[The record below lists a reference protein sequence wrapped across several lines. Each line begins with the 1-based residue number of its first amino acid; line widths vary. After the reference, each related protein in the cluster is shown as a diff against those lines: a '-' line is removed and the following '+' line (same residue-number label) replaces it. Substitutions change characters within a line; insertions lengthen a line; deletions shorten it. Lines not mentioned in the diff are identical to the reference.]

1 MQGKNYLKMVTKI
14 RESSF
19 ISHLQVLI
27 LFFRVVDIILG
38 CKEAVVMN
46 LVVSHD
52 SYAPVRLYYTD
63 VQENL
68 GNVESKGF
76 GLDEFSFDSL
86 LRRYFI
92 N

>member
-1 MQGKNYLKMVTKI
+1 
-14 RESSF
+14 
-19 ISHLQVLI
+19 
-27 LFFRVVDIILG
+27 
-38 CKEAVVMN
+38 MN

-68 GNVESKGF
+68 GNVKNKGF
-76 GLDEFSFDSL
+76 SLDEFSFDSL
-86 LRRYFI
+86 LRKYFI